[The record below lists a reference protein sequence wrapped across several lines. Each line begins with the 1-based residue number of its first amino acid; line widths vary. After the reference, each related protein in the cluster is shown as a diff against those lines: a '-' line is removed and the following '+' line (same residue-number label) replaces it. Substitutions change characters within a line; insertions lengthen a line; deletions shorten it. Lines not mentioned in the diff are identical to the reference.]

1 MGKVIEMQTVDLDEA
16 KVRLA
21 ELVSLARS
29 GTEIVIEE
37 EGVPLARI
45 VAPTI
50 VSPARATGERVPGL
64 DPGAIWISD
73 DFDEPLPDEFWLGE
87 S

>member
-1 MGKVIEMQTVDLDEA
+1 MQTVDLDEA

-21 ELVSLARS
+21 ELVSLARE
-29 GTEIVIEE
+29 GTEIVIEA

-45 VAPTI
+45 VPPGDTAVP
-50 VSPARATGERVPGL
+50 RVPGL
-64 DPGAIWISD
+64 HRGAIWISD
-73 DFDEPLPDEFWLGE
+73 DFDDPLPDEFWLGE